1 MEKSRELKVNTTV
14 FYCAGVRVTNL
25 LLVYVLRLK
34 LNGSE
39 SGTERREK
47 GNLGLL
53 ATLTR
58 RLPNTWFYSVRHC
71 FLDNELRS
79 TSFHPHEVF
88 FAYRFL
94 RKLVQTACIKI

>member
-39 SGTERREK
+39 SGTKRRKK
-47 GNLGLL
+47 GNLGFL

-71 FLDNELRS
+71 FLDNE
-79 TSFHPHEVF
+79 
-88 FAYRFL
+88 
-94 RKLVQTACIKI
+94 

>member
-53 ATLTR
+53 STLT
-58 RLPNTWFYSVRHC
+58 
-71 FLDNELRS
+71 
-79 TSFHPHEVF
+79 
-88 FAYRFL
+88 
-94 RKLVQTACIKI
+94 

>member
-14 FYCAGVRVTNL
+14 FYCASVRVTNL

-39 SGTERREK
+39 SGTKRRKK

-53 ATLTR
+53 STLTR
-58 RLPNTWFYSVRHC
+58 RLPNKWFYSVRHC
-71 FLDNELRS
+71 FLDNE
-79 TSFHPHEVF
+79 
-88 FAYRFL
+88 
-94 RKLVQTACIKI
+94 